1 MNSQAKFCLSH
12 RPLSGK
18 RGNYTNIAICTDR
31 PRCLSHRP
39 LRGEGGHYMEL
50 QATLASYK
58 DHFVVKEAT
67 MSTLGRPVCFYTYQL
82 VKEATMCTVRPLCLL
97 HRPLRSDESHYVQ
110 IQATLASCGEGGHY
124 EHCRQAIL
132 FFTHT
137 N

>member
-1 MNSQAKFCLSH
+1 MCTVRPICPLH
-12 RPLSGK
+12 RPLSGESK
-18 RGNYTNIAICTDR
+18 GT
-31 PRCLSHRP
+31 
-39 LRGEGGHYMEL
+39 
-50 QATLASYK
+50 
-58 DHFVVKEAT
+58 T
-67 MSTLGRPVCFYTYQL
+67 MSTVRPNFVFHTGHI
-82 VKEATMCTVRPLCLL
+82 VVNEATISTCTDRPLCLL